1 MSLSV
6 GGVGG
11 AGDLGWP
18 LVALAALAGVLLD
31 RLFGEV
37 SRWHPLVGFGRI
49 ATAIE
54 RRMNRTPAALAWSRV
69 VGLVAWAITVLPFV
83 LLAEWLVVMARD
95 VSPWL
100 VAALNAI
107 ALYFAIGARSLHDH
121 IAPIVRALCDADLP
135 RARALASRIVS
146 RDLSEAADEPIARA
160 AVESALE
167 NGSDAIFVPLFWL
180 VVAGAPGVV
189 LYRLANTLD
198 AMCGY
203 RNARFTGFG
212 WAAARIDD
220 VLNWM
225 PARLTAMSYAL
236 LGQTVG
242 HTADALRCW
251 RGQAPHWS
259 SPNAGPVMAAGA
271 GSLRVRLGGAACYE
285 GVEETRPPL
294 GTGEPATAADIT
306 RALTLVSRTLRL
318 WLGML
323 ALIAAVVGSVS

>member
-1 MSLSV
+1 MSVSS
-6 GGVGG
+6 GGVF
-11 AGDLGWP
+11 DLGWA
-18 LVALAALAGVLLD
+18 LVTLAALAGVLLD
-31 RLFGEV
+31 RLFGEAP
-37 SRWHPLVGFGRI
+37 RWHPLVGFGGI

-54 RRMNRTPAALAWSRV
+54 HGMNRVPAAVAWSRV
-69 VGLVAWAITVLPFV
+69 VGLVAWAVAVLPFV
-83 LLAEWLVVMARD
+83 LLAGWLVVIARD
-95 VSPWL
+95 VSPWP
-100 VAALNAI
+100 VAALDAI

-121 IAPIVRALCDADLP
+121 IAPIALALRDADLP

-146 RDLSEAADEPIARA
+146 RDLTQATDEPIARA

-167 NGSDAIFVPLFWL
+167 NGSDAVFAPLFWL

-198 AMCGY
+198 AMWGY

-225 PARLTAMSYAL
+225 PARLTAISYAL
-236 LGQTVG
+236 LG

-251 RGQAPHWS
+251 RTQAPQWS

-271 GSLRVRLGGAACYE
+271 GSLRVQLGGAARYE
-285 GVEETRPPL
+285 GVDEARPSL
-294 GTGEPATAADIT
+294 GTGETAAAADIT
-306 RALTLVSRTLRL
+306 RALTLVSRTLWL
-318 WLGML
+318 WLGVL
-323 ALIAAVVGSVS
+323 SLIAALAWGMS